1 MNMKKRCLILVLLSV
16 FLGLAGFAEEQKPLR
31 RSIYMEFWGPSNLY
45 GIAYDAGIKPG
56 SKFGY
61 RVGFSYLCGPE
72 FEYCRPRR
80 GKQVFG
86 IPLEANCLLGKR
98 RSKFEVGIGANLGI
112 YTQKG
117 SYWKYIYN
125 ADAGAIQRVE
135 RATVS
140 RTHFGYYLFT
150 NIGYRYQRVIGFL
163 FRVGIS
169 PSFHFGGSHGI
180 RKTPFIYPYV
190 SFGYTFK

>member
-1 MNMKKRCLILVLLSV
+1 MRSGVRILPSSTRETGVRNT
-16 FLGLAGFAEEQKPLR
+16 AGSQLP
-31 RSIYMEFWGPSNLY
+31 
-45 GIAYDAGIKPG
+45 
-56 SKFGY
+56 
-61 RVGFSYLCGPE
+61 
-72 FEYCRPRR
+72 
-80 GKQVFG
+80 
-86 IPLEANCLLGKR
+86 LGKR
-98 RSKFEVGIGANLGI
+98 RSKFEAGIGANLGI

-150 NIGYRYQRVIGFL
+150 NIGYRYQRVSGFL

-169 PSFHFGGSHGI
+169 PSFHFGGRHGI